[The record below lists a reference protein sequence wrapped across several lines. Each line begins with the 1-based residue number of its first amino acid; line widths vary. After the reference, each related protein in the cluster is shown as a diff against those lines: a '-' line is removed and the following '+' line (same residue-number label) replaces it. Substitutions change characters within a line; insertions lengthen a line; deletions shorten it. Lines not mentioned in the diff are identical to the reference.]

1 MNPDNPPE
9 RYGSLQI
16 TLHWVML
23 LLLVAVYACIEL
35 RGFFPKGSD
44 LREALKTWHF
54 MLGLSVLILATV
66 RVLVHLFG
74 PRPRIHPVPPHWQ
87 VIAGKLVHLALYVFM
102 VVMPIIGWLL
112 LSSEAKIIPFFGLQ
126 LPPLIDADT
135 NLAKQIQEIHE
146 TVGTLGYALI
156 GVHAA
161 AALAHH
167 YVQRDDTLLRLLPRR
182 S

>member
-1 MNPDNPPE
+1 MNPDNPPD

-16 TLHWVML
+16 TLQWVVL

-74 PRPRIHPVPPHWQ
+74 SVRASTLCRHTGRSLPASWCTS
-87 VIAGKLVHLALYVFM
+87 LFM
-102 VVMPIIGWLL
+102 YSWWSCP
-112 LSSEAKIIPFFGLQ
+112 S
-126 LPPLIDADT
+126 T
-135 NLAKQIQEIHE
+135 
-146 TVGTLGYALI
+146 
-156 GVHAA
+156 
-161 AALAHH
+161 
-167 YVQRDDTLLRLLPRR
+167 
-182 S
+182 